1 MMAPNHRGLSLTILL
16 LLYHGVSG
24 SIPEPPPTTPDE
36 IADTSTETTA
46 ITTLETT
53 MKTTP
58 IQTTTTVT
66 TTPVTSTATTDEP
79 VTDIPIQPETDC
91 QAFIPKSGKCRFSK
105 AQKVNISASNPCLF
119 KCHYNP
125 AELSPIRFEV
135 HLTYK
140 HPAQNP
146 TFVTVKQRFFISS
159 WTLPIL
165 FPDHGENQKFT
176 SIEKMLC
183 PPTNLQN
190 ETLEF
195 YLTTESTQNISF
207 ILGVSNQSYV
217 LSMGDNV
224 TVKATPVSPWV
235 KLFKWDK
242 EDSILVTA
250 DSRDNSDTVCSILAL
265 QNAKCPVYADEAEVR
280 AGGTQFQTF
289 TSRAGMVAR
298 RENFPDGVHIIV
310 VPLPDDDPCTLAF
323 SERANHTSRQK
334 SVILQVYNHATIAST
349 WYVFLLTAGAMATVI
364 SSFTALSI
372 RMIRRNLTSETVAV
386 EDEDERSLLGES
398 GHSGTHGRIRV
409 EEMAGVSVLS
419 GGEVG
424 GTMSE
429 GSRREGVSQERPFV
443 SASLSDGH
451 LSRNVSNEPYGR
463 LQIDNGSRDLQP
475 LPYAV
480 PSTYAPHHAVLN
492 FSASFNPRLV
502 CWWKRL
508 AVYEL
513 RTADAQVAEI
523 GFQNNVL
530 IMAVFTAL
538 PTTELVRSYLKLLL
552 YHGQED
558 QCFFNSR
565 CLTAFGTLPDF
576 ARVFTNIGYLLC
588 GAAFIIIVKEHKKFT
603 ENILRQYGANN
614 SVGVSRH
621 YGLFMSVGYGLFIQ
635 GVMSSLYHT
644 CPNSVTIRFDMMF
657 VYVVAVAAVV
667 SMWGFRHGDVT
678 HHVYPTMVMVGMIL
692 LMAEA
697 REWVSQA
704 AFWTVLSL
712 CYVFLMVT
720 NTILLTKYGVWSFS
734 PYKML
739 MVWKGWRPVAE
750 KLRNELWG
758 SATTAKPLQI
768 VRIVIGL
775 VVNSAIILFG
785 CLADP
790 NIYSYILMVCLINMG
805 LYFLNYVIAK
815 ICERESVRALP
826 SIALGISLILWILAL
841 AAFFFHSTDPEASPS
856 MSRAKNSPCEFFGV
870 FDTHD
875 AWHLMSALA
884 LFTFFVG
891 ILTLDDDL
899 CHTRSDKIHVF

>member
-1 MMAPNHRGLSLTILL
+1 MMASDHRGLSLTILM

-24 SIPEPPPTTPDE
+24 NSTEPFSTTPVETTPDISTEPTTMTTFETEPTPATTTPTIAPTEIPEPPG
-36 IADTSTETTA
+36 
-46 ITTLETT
+46 
-53 MKTTP
+53 
-58 IQTTTTVT
+58 
-66 TTPVTSTATTDEP
+66 
-79 VTDIPIQPETDC
+79 TDC
-91 QAFIPKSGKCRFSK
+91 QAFIPKSGVCRFNSS
-105 AQKVNISASNPCLF
+105 QKVNISSSNPCIF

-125 AELSPIRFEV
+125 AEFNPIRFEV

-140 HPAQNP
+140 HPAQDP
-146 TFVTVKQRFFISS
+146 TFVTVKQRYFINS
-159 WTLPIL
+159 WTLPIM

-190 ETLEF
+190 ETVEF
-195 YLTTESTQNISF
+195 YLTTESTKNISF
-207 ILGVSNQSYV
+207 ILDVSNQSYV

-235 KLFKWDK
+235 KLYKWNK
-242 EDSILVTA
+242 EDSVLVTA

-298 RENFPDGVHIIV
+298 RVDFPDGVHIIV
-310 VPLPDDDPCTLAF
+310 VPLPDDDPCTLAV

-334 SVILQVYNHATIAST
+334 SVILQVYSHSTIAST
-349 WYVFLLTAGAMATVI
+349 WYVFLLTAGAMATVV

-372 RMIRRNLTSETVAV
+372 RMIRRNLTSEPVAL
-386 EDEDERSLLGES
+386 EDEDERSLLGDS
-398 GHSGTHGRIRV
+398 GNSGTHSRIRI
-409 EEMAGVSVLS
+409 EEMVGVSVLPD
-419 GGEVG
+419 GETG
-424 GTMSE
+424 RTMSE
-429 GSRREGVSQERPFV
+429 GSRREGGSQERPFV

-451 LSRNVSNEPYGR
+451 LSRNVSSEPYGR

-480 PSTYAPHHAVLN
+480 PSTHAPHQAVLN

-513 RTADAQVAEI
+513 QTADAQVAEI
-523 GFQNNVL
+523 GFQNNIL

-576 ARVFTNIGYLLC
+576 ARVFTNIGYILC

-603 ENILRQYGANN
+603 QNILRQYSAIN

-657 VYVVAVAAVV
+657 MYVVAVAAVV

-678 HHVYPTMVMVGMIL
+678 HHVYPTMVMIGMIL

-704 AFWTVLSL
+704 AFWSILSL
-712 CYVFLMVT
+712 FYVFLMVT
-720 NTILLTKYGVWSFS
+720 NTILLSKYGVWSFS

-750 KLRNELWG
+750 KLHKELWG

-768 VRIVIGL
+768 VRIFIGL
-775 VVNSAIILFG
+775 VINSAIILFG

-805 LYFLNYVIAK
+805 LYFLNYIIAK

-826 SIALGISLILWILAL
+826 IIALGLSLLLWILAL
-841 AAFFFHSTDPEASPS
+841 VAFFFHSTDSEASPS
-856 MSRAKNSPCEFFGV
+856 TSRAKNSPCEFFGV

-875 AWHLMSALA
+875 VWHLLSALA

-899 CHTRSDKIHVF
+899 CHTCSDKIHVF